1 MKRFL
6 KICDLYGTRF
16 HWYIGYKPKYYSFYG
31 GIFSILSLLSLIFIF
46 SLFGLDDF
54 KRTHPIISSSTVPPN
69 GYKNIK
75 FGKQKLYLPW
85 RIVDYDEK
93 PLNHKGIVY
102 PKIFYFTSKYNNE
115 TGAMKTNYT
124 LINYKLCNE
133 TSMIYLG
140 KEFLLDISI
149 EDLYCIDMEDLN
161 MGGSWNADFMNYVR
175 FDLYLCKDG
184 IDYNETN
191 SNCTSYDKFDDL
203 HGKDNSWFF
212 EILYPVVQFQPT
224 EQNIPVLILYKTY
237 YYIFSR
243 YSNKVDRIYLQ
254 EHILEDE
261 QGWILNNPKNSS
273 YWGAFSIGGENYVTG
288 EKDILKKGSNSRL
301 YSLKIYLNLGITYYT
316 RKYKKLYEILSEI
329 FPMVRAVIS
338 LFTFLSDLVNELN
351 STKKLNEYIIGIDNK
366 NERKKKFR
374 IRQQLS
380 KDLKISIYSSNFDNK
395 LTNLKWKILNEKF
408 SKQEEQNNDN
418 NKIENK
424 SNLDDSSK
432 INCVPNY
439 SKCIRHSQK
448 TYNSIKSEIKQR
460 NLNINNSLISNNNN
474 YEGKIKFPFYY
485 YLLGFFLIKVKSKK
499 FKNSYISNKFTTSF
513 LIFTHIIDISSYIS
527 LYKQFEMLKKITI
540 NKLKVDEQEIKKKPI
555 ILENNK
561 SLIEDKYSHK
571 NREKHIK
578 TKFLT
583 INK

>member
-1 MKRFL
+1 MKRLL
-6 KICDLYGTRF
+6 KICDLYGTKF

-31 GIFSILSLLSLIFIF
+31 GIFSILSFLSWIFIF
-46 SLFGLDDF
+46 AIFGFDDF
-54 KRTHPIISSSTVPPN
+54 KRTHPIISSSTIPPN

-102 PKIFYFTSKYNNE
+102 PKIYYFTSKYSKK
-115 TGAMKTNYT
+115 TGAMKTTYS

-133 TSMIYLG
+133 TSMINLG
-140 KEFLLDISI
+140 KEFLLDIAI

-161 MGGSWNADFMNYVR
+161 MGGSWNADFMNYIR

-184 IDYNETN
+184 IDYNESN
-191 SNCTSYDKFDDL
+191 SNCTTYDKFDEL

-261 QGWILNNPKNSS
+261 QGWILSNPQNSS
-273 YWGAFSIGGENYVTG
+273 YWGTFSIGGENYVTG
-288 EKDILKKGSNSRL
+288 EKDLLKMGSNSRL

-338 LFTFLSDLVNELN
+338 FFTFLSDIVNELN
-351 STKKLNEYIIGIDNK
+351 STKKINEYIIGIDNRK
-366 NERKKKFR
+366 ERKIR
-374 IRQQLS
+374 IKNRQQFS
-380 KDLKISIYSSNFDNK
+380 NDLKISIYSSNYDNK
-395 LTNLKWKILNEKF
+395 VINIDLKKINEKS

-418 NKIENK
+418 SKIENK
-424 SNLDDSSK
+424 SNLDESSN
-432 INCVPNY
+432 IICVPKD
-439 SKCIRHSQK
+439 SKSIKRSQK
-448 TYNSIKSEIKQR
+448 SFNSLRLELKQR
-460 NLNINNSLISNNNN
+460 NMNVNNSVNATNTIF
-474 YEGKIKFPFYY
+474 EGKVKFPLYY
-485 YLLGFFLIKVKSKK
+485 YFLGFLLIKLKSKK
-499 FKNSYISNKFTTSF
+499 FKKSHISTKFTTSF

-527 LYKQFEMLKKITI
+527 LYKQFEMLKKLAI
-540 NKLKVDEQEIKKKPI
+540 NKLKVNEHEIKSKENA
-555 ILENNK
+555 LQNNK

-571 NREKHIK
+571 DLDKHIK
-578 TKFLT
+578 KKFLT
-583 INK
+583 VNK

>member
-1 MKRFL
+1 
-6 KICDLYGTRF
+6 
-16 HWYIGYKPKYYSFYG
+16 
-31 GIFSILSLLSLIFIF
+31 
-46 SLFGLDDF
+46 
-54 KRTHPIISSSTVPPN
+54 
-69 GYKNIK
+69 
-75 FGKQKLYLPW
+75 
-85 RIVDYDEK
+85 
-93 PLNHKGIVY
+93 
-102 PKIFYFTSKYNNE
+102 
-115 TGAMKTNYT
+115 
-124 LINYKLCNE
+124 
-133 TSMIYLG
+133 
-140 KEFLLDISI
+140 
-149 EDLYCIDMEDLN
+149 
-161 MGGSWNADFMNYVR
+161 
-175 FDLYLCKDG
+175 
-184 IDYNETN
+184 
-191 SNCTSYDKFDDL
+191 
-203 HGKDNSWFF
+203 
-212 EILYPVVQFQPT
+212 
-224 EQNIPVLILYKTY
+224 
-237 YYIFSR
+237 
-243 YSNKVDRIYLQ
+243 
-254 EHILEDE
+254 
-261 QGWILNNPKNSS
+261 
-273 YWGAFSIGGENYVTG
+273 
-288 EKDILKKGSNSRL
+288 
-301 YSLKIYLNLGITYYT
+301 
-316 RKYKKLYEILSEI
+316 
-329 FPMVRAVIS
+329 MVRAVIS

-395 LTNLKWKILNEKF
+395 LTNLKWKILNEKY

-418 NKIENK
+418 SKIENK